1 MKERIKKMLLRKF
14 KISYDTTE
22 ELFSDN
28 LLSEK
33 GCRKYLV
40 KHEYYDLMSR
50 DGHIAAKIELSEK
63 YFISTRTIDRDL
75 YEDN

>member
-22 ELFSDN
+22 ELFGEN

-33 GCRKYLV
+33 GCKKFLI
-40 KHEYYDLMSR
+40 KSEYHSLISENER
-50 DGHIAAKIELSEK
+50 DTVMVELAEK
-63 YFISTRTIDRDL
+63 YFVSTSTVWNFVYR
-75 YEDN
+75 